1 VLVEFVVA
9 SGRTEQGRAW
19 TRLDAAGAVED
30 RGDGAAPGPA
40 DVVFTAVPGD
50 AAAIAAGELDLS
62 VGFMRGQVKVA
73 GDPGALLR
81 VLPMVSGRA
90 PVLPV
95 GALLPR

>member
-1 VLVEFVVA
+1 MLFRSGTAWDQTDAYVTLTA
-9 SGRTEQGRAW
+9 SASLFSGST
-19 TRLDAAGAVED
+19 DV
-30 RGDGAAPGPA
+30 GDQI
-40 DVVFTAVPGD
+40 VFTAVPGD
-50 AAAIAAGELDLS
+50 ATAIAAGELDLS

-95 GALLPR
+95 DALLPR